1 MSDAGAEVTAEQV
14 TTEGQIAVPGGRVWY
29 QIVGADRSGIPVM
42 CLHGGPGMTHDYLE
56 NLSDLARDRPVVF
69 YDQLGSGRSERPAD
83 ESLWTVDRFVEELV
97 AVREALGLQRV
108 HLFGNSWGG
117 WLALQ
122 YALDRRPQLASLI
135 LSSSP
140 PSVPRW
146 IADCADLRA
155 ELDQPV
161 RAVLDRHEAAGY
173 FSCPEY
179 QWAITHFYRKH
190 LCRVDPWPDCVE
202 RTFAGMSDEV
212 YRTMWGP
219 SEFGPVT
226 GRLRD
231 WDVTDRLARIQAPTL
246 VTGGR
251 YDEAR
256 PDHLAILA
264 AGVTGSEM
272 VIFEDSSHMAF
283 IEEQQPYLQT
293 IEGFLARVEADGDWS
308 PMRC

>member
-1 MSDAGAEVTAEQV
+1 MDDVEVARAAGPATA
-14 TTEGQIAVPGGRVWY
+14 EGQIAVPGGLVWY
-29 QIVGADRSGIPVM
+29 RIVGTDRPGIPIL
-42 CLHGGPGMTHDYLE
+42 CLHGGPGMAHDYLE
-56 NLSDLARDRPVVF
+56 NLTDLARNRPVIF
-69 YDQLGSGRSERPAD
+69 YDQLGSGRSERPD
-83 ESLWTVDRFVEELV
+83 DDSLWTVDRFVEELA
-97 AVREALGLQRV
+97 AVRQGLSLQRL

-122 YALDRRPQLASLI
+122 YALDRRPQLDSLI

-146 IADCADLRA
+146 IADCADLRDQ
-155 ELDQPV
+155 LDQPV
-161 RAVLDRHEAAGY
+161 REVLDRHEAAGH

-179 QWAITHFYRKH
+179 QWAITHFYRRH
-190 LCRVDPWPDCVE
+190 LCRVDPWPDSVE
-202 RTFAGMSDEV
+202 RTFAGMSEQV
-212 YRTMWGP
+212 YTSMWGP

-231 WDVTDRLARIQAPTL
+231 WDVTDRLAEIRVPTL

-256 PDHLAILA
+256 PDHLALLA
-264 AGVTGSEM
+264 GGISGSEM

-283 IEEQQPYLQT
+283 IEEHELYLRT
-293 IEGFLARVEADGDWS
+293 IEDFLARVEAG
-308 PMRC
+308 

>member
-1 MSDAGAEVTAEQV
+1 VGDA
-14 TTEGQIAVPGGRVWY
+14 EGQIAVPGGLVWY
-29 QIVGADRSGIPVM
+29 RIMGADRPGIPIL

-56 NLSDLARDRPVVF
+56 NLGDLAHTRPVVF

-83 ESLWTVDRFVEELV
+83 ESLWTVGRFVEELV
-97 AVREALGLQRV
+97 AVREALSLERL

-122 YALDRRPQLASLI
+122 YALDCRPQLASLT

-146 IADCADLRA
+146 IDDCAVLRA
-155 ELDQPV
+155 QLDLPV
-161 RAVLDRHEAAGY
+161 RAVLDRHEAAGH

-179 QWAITHFYRKH
+179 QWAITHFYRRH
-190 LCRVDPWPDCVE
+190 LCRVDPWPDSLE
-202 RTFAGMSDEV
+202 RTFAGMSAEV
-212 YRTMWGP
+212 YTTMWGP

-226 GRLRD
+226 GRLSD
-231 WDVTDRLARIQAPTL
+231 WDVTSRLPEIRVPTL

-251 YDEAR
+251 HDEAR

-264 AGVTGSEM
+264 SGITGSRL
-272 VIFEDSSHMAF
+272 VIFEDSSHTAF
-283 IEEQQPYLQT
+283 IEEHQRYVQT
-293 IEGFLARVEADGDWS
+293 VEGFLAHVEAS
-308 PMRC
+308 YQA

>member
-1 MSDAGAEVTAEQV
+1 MGEAEAARAGEPATA
-14 TTEGQIAVPGGRVWY
+14 EGQITVPGGRVWY
-29 QIVGADRSGIPVM
+29 RIVGTDRPGNPIL
-42 CLHGGPGMTHDYLE
+42 CLHGGPGMAHDYLE
-56 NLSDLARDRPVVF
+56 NLSDLARNRPVIF

-97 AVREALGLQRV
+97 AVREALNLQRP

-161 RAVLDRHEAAGY
+161 RAVLDRHEASGY

-179 QWAITHFYRKH
+179 QWAITHFYRRH
-190 LCRVDPWPDCVE
+190 LCRLDPWPDSLE
-202 RTFAGMSDEV
+202 RTFAGMSEQV
-212 YRTMWGP
+212 YTTMWGP

-226 GRLRD
+226 GRLRE
-231 WDVTDRLARIQAPTL
+231 WDVTDRLAEIQVPTL

-251 YDEAR
+251 HDEAR

-264 AGVTGSEM
+264 DGITGSEL
-272 VIFEDSSHMAF
+272 VIFEDSSHLAF
-283 IEEQQPYLQT
+283 IEEHELYLQT
-293 IEGFLARVEADGDWS
+293 IEDFLARVEAD
-308 PMRC
+308 